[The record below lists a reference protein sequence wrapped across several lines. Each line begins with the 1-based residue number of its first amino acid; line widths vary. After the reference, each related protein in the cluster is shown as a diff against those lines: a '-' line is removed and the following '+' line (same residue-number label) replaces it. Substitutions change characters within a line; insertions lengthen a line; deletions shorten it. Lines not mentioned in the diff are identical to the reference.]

1 MYFVSKR
8 VFRYISPNSELINI
22 IKISMLIPE
31 IIVIVVVIGVIT
43 VVV

>member
-8 VFRYISPNSELINI
+8 VFRCIPPNSELINI

-31 IIVIVVVIGVIT
+31 IIVIVVIIGVIT